1 MGRAARVVGFRT
13 FRRAGLASSVLAV
26 AASWLAPV
34 RPALAEW
41 RVETTIAPPP
51 VLRPRIPAARPPR
64 IELPPAEEAPDA
76 AAAERP
82 AEDGDPEEADRDEG
96 TPAQASASDAER
108 DAETLP
114 EPQGPQ
120 DGIIVVG
127 EPTAARDGVWDPR
140 ADARLAQD
148 TAAFRDPPAGYNPYL
163 FTIEPEPLAD
173 RRIAQLFHLEPS
185 EARGVRIGSFVLF
198 PEAQLG
204 GIATDNIFRD
214 GTRRGDGAL
223 EVGASARLVSDWRA
237 HAVELR
243 ASGLTSFYGEHPTE
257 DDLSYALEARGRLD
271 LTKRTNIEALVSHQ
285 GDKDKRG
292 LLDSPGAAAARGD
305 VATDRLAAALNHRF
319 NRLSLQLRGSL
330 TDIDFAPVAST
341 GGGIIS
347 NAERST
353 TQREVAVRASWA
365 LTGTT
370 EIFAEAAAND
380 REFEVAPADGILR
393 SSTGERYR
401 LGVAFGP
408 ASNILRGEISAG
420 WGRQLPRDGRL
431 GDIDGLIVD
440 ASLAWRASALT
451 TFLLTIRSDFTDTTT
466 SGSAGAL
473 SRLAGLEVRHAFR
486 RHLVGTAGIK
496 YTLNPYDGV
505 SIDER
510 DLTAELGLDY
520 YVGRYAVLYARYQ
533 HTDFASTAPGSDYS
547 LDIVRAGVRV
557 RQ

>member
-1 MGRAARVVGFRT
+1 MVGFRT
-13 FRRAGLASSVLAV
+13 FRHAVVASSALAV
-26 AASWLAPV
+26 AAAWLLAA
-34 RPALAEW
+34 RPAVAEW

-51 VLRPRIPAARPPR
+51 VLRPRVPAARPPR
-64 IELPPAEEAPDA
+64 TELPPAEDAPDA

-82 AEDGDPEEADRDEG
+82 AEDGDWEEGDRDGTAGEG
-96 TPAQASASDAER
+96 TSTQASATGAER
-108 DAETLP
+108 DAAIPP

-127 EPTAARDGVWDPR
+127 EPTAARDGIPDLGR
-140 ADARLAQD
+140 DARPVED
-148 TAAFRDPPAGYNPYL
+148 IAAFRDPPAGYNPYL

-173 RRIAQLFHLEPS
+173 RRIAQLFHLEPY

-223 EVGASARLVSDWRA
+223 EVGAGARLVSDWRA

-243 ASGLTSFYGEHPTE
+243 ASGLTSFYGAYPSE
-257 DDLSYALEARGRLD
+257 DDLSYTLEARGRLD
-271 LTKRTNIEALVSHQ
+271 LTKRTNIETLVSHQ

-292 LLDSPGAAAARGD
+292 LRDSPGAAAARGD
-305 VATDRLAAALNHRF
+305 VETDRIAAAFNHRF
-319 NRLSLQLRGSL
+319 NRLALQLRGSI
-330 TDIDFAPVAST
+330 TDIDFAPVAGI

-408 ASNILRGEISAG
+408 ASNTLRGEISAG

-451 TFLLTIRSDFTDTTT
+451 TFLLTLRSDFIDTTT

-486 RHLVGTAGIK
+486 RHLVGTAAIK

-505 SIDER
+505 AIDER

-520 YVGRYAVLYARYQ
+520 YVGRYAILYARYQ
-533 HTDFASTAPGSDYS
+533 HTDFESTAPGSDYS
-547 LDIVRAGVRV
+547 VDIVRAGVRV